1 METNTIKV
9 MTEQEQK
16 QVNDYAVNASQMD
29 TMIISNSLNESV
41 SAYNQGVYNGIKMG
55 AQFLDSLR
63 KPSEPHEI
71 IVGNRQY
78 VRRDLALE
86 FSMRFYQIMV
96 SARVDEY
103 VGARKDV
110 CVNDLF
116 EEFIKSKSD
125 ERP

>member
-9 MTEQEQK
+9 MTEKEQHESK
-16 QVNDYAVNASQMD
+16 G
-29 TMIISNSLNESV
+29 NE
-41 SAYNQGVYNGIKMG
+41 
-55 AQFLDSLR
+55 
-63 KPSEPHEI
+63 
-71 IVGNRQY
+71 Y
-78 VRRDLALE
+78 VRKDLALE
-86 FSMRFYQIMV
+86 FALEFAIRFYNLMV

-116 EEFIKSKSD
+116 EDFLKSKSD